1 VTSTM
6 GGLGKV
12 MLTLFLLGA
21 FASWIFGAITYAR
34 ALPAMGRMRAVHPA
48 QWLGVIAWPFALGR
62 LRASGS
68 DAALTASRAIIVFF
82 ICMTLAVT
90 TISLS
95 TNLTRIMK

>member
-1 VTSTM
+1 MTSTM

-21 FASWIFGAITYAR
+21 LASWVVGAMAYR
-34 ALPAMGRMRAVHPA
+34 RAVPD
-48 QWLGVIAWPFALGR
+48 LGRRRVSPVEWMHTIGWPFALSR
-62 LRASGS
+62 LRA
-68 DAALTASRAIIVFF
+68 AAAGEALVASRAIIVFV

>member
-1 VTSTM
+1 MTSTM
-6 GGLGKV
+6 GGLGKI
-12 MLTLFLLGA
+12 MLALFLFGA
-21 FASWIFGAITYAR
+21 LASWIFGAVTYAR
-34 ALPAMGRMRAVHPA
+34 ALPAMGTSAVHPT

-62 LRASGS
+62 LRASTPES
-68 DAALTASRAIIVFF
+68 ALAASRAIIVFV